1 MNSVRYPLGALV
13 CWAAFALTLRPL
25 LRRGARPA
33 LVALCASFG
42 CQGMY
47 LAMSTPTRLT
57 GRLFGT
63 VTWYNVSV
71 QMWIIAAI
79 ACQQVLLI
87 HWLYARE
94 EARVRARRRLALL
107 SCVPVAMAVLFE
119 LAVLR
124 GHPRNTFTDLGEQ
137 PYFVAYQ
144 VVYLTAFAL
153 GKAVVAKACWFYAR
167 LTEDVWVRRGLRTAA
182 VGACLDLV
190 YALGR
195 FADVFLVHRGW
206 DPSAWANATRT
217 CLTVGLALNTI
228 GWTAPLW
235 GSRVQAVRAWWADYR
250 RYRRLRPLWYALYR
264 AHPEISLQ
272 PAARSDL
279 FALWDLRFRL
289 HRRVIE
295 IRDGCLA
302 LGGQVSPGL
311 PSAPGPERSVEERA
325 RWEAA
330 RMAAAL
336 AERPGHGGTNGH
348 DGTNGRGGMED
359 RGTDASPVS
368 VMNQGD
374 LDFSADVRWL
384 VQVSRAFASTPAAR
398 AWAQRRVK
406 SRLTE
411 L

>member
-1 MNSVRYPLGALV
+1 MNSLRYPLGALV
-13 CWAAFALTLRPL
+13 CWLAFARTLPPV
-25 LRRGARPA
+25 LRRGREPA

-47 LAMSTPTRLT
+47 LAMSTPAHLT
-57 GRLFGT
+57 GKLFGT

-87 HWLYARE
+87 HWLHPRE

-107 SCVPVAMAVLFE
+107 ACVPLAMAVLFE
-119 LAVLR
+119 LALLH
-124 GHPRNTFTDLGEQ
+124 GHPRNNFVHPREQ

-190 YALGR
+190 YSLGR

-206 DPSAWANATRT
+206 DPSAWANVTRT
-217 CLTVGLALNTI
+217 CLTVGLTLNTI

-235 GSRVQAVRAWWADYR
+235 GPRVQAVQAWWADYR
-250 RYRRLRPLWYALYR
+250 RFRRLRPLWYALYR
-264 AHPEISLQ
+264 AHPETSLQ
-272 PAARSDL
+272 PAPRSDL

-302 LGGQVSPGL
+302 LGGQVSPAL
-311 PSAPGPERSVEERA
+311 APAPGPDGSEEERA

-330 RMAAAL
+330 RIAAAL
-336 AERPGHGGTNGH
+336 AARPGH
-348 DGTNGRGGMED
+348 DGSED
-359 RGTDASPVS
+359 RADDAVPVPVMSPD
-368 VMNQGD
+368 D

-384 VQVSRAFASTPAAR
+384 VQVSQAFALSPGAAAAAGAR
-398 AWAQRRVK
+398 
-406 SRLTE
+406 TE
-411 L
+411 PGRTTAAP